1 MSSPAADAGPTLRT
15 ETTGAIAWI
24 VPDSPARMNSFTAAM
39 WAAVPEAVARAVADP
54 AVRAIVV
61 RGAGTSAFS
70 AGADISEF
78 ETERAGD
85 RAAHY
90 DRLNHAAF
98 EALIN
103 CPKPTIAM
111 IHGYCLGGGLA
122 VALCCDMRFCD
133 AEAQFA
139 IPAAKLGIGYNQRWV
154 RPLLAAVPPARAKE
168 ILFTGR
174 RFPAT
179 EAHAMGLV
187 NRIVP
192 REELDGFTAKLA
204 EEIASNAPL
213 TIRAAKATIDALS
226 ATPEAANSAE
236 LDAMIGACFDS
247 TDYAEGR
254 RAFLEKRKPRFE
266 GR

>member
-15 ETTGAIAWI
+15 ETTGAVAWI
-24 VPDSPARMNSFTAAM
+24 IPESPARMNSFTATM
-39 WAAVPEAVARAVADP
+39 WAAVPGAVARAVADP
-54 AVRAIVV
+54 AVRVIVV
-61 RGAGTSAFS
+61 RGAGTTAFS

-78 ETERAGD
+78 ETARAGAA
-85 RAAHY
+85 AAHY
-90 DRLNHAAF
+90 DKLNHDAF
-98 EALIN
+98 EALLH

-122 VALCCDMRFCD
+122 LALCCDMRFCD
-133 AEAQFA
+133 TQAQFA
-139 IPAAKLGIGYNQRWV
+139 IPAAKLGLGYDQRWV

-179 EAHAMGLV
+179 EACAMGLV
-187 NRIVP
+187 NRIIP
-192 REELDGFTAKLA
+192 REELDAFTMKLA
-204 EEIASNAPL
+204 EEIAGNAPL
-213 TIRAAKATIDALS
+213 TVRAAKATIDSLS
-226 ATPEAANSAE
+226 QIPATPDSSD
-236 LDAMIGACFDS
+236 LDAMISACAGS
-247 TDYAEGR
+247 ADYAEGR